1 MGVERSV
8 TYWYVQRQ
16 IIRSQI
22 ALLESQLQGI
32 EDANIES
39 ITGVPA
45 NDNKIVDARSAELL
59 LQLTRVR
66 EKLVSLGPCPKP
78 MMG

>member
-16 IIRSQI
+16 TILSEI
-22 ALLESQLQGI
+22 ASLELQLKQVSMPLLLANGLI
-32 EDANIES
+32 DAI
-39 ITGVPA
+39 P
-45 NDNKIVDARSAELL
+45 DAKSAELL
-59 LQLTRVR
+59 LLLARAR
-66 EKLVSLGPCPKP
+66 EKLSSLGPCPKP